1 MSNVNA
7 SDIMAEVSICEPV
20 VTDCLNDLDTE
31 KVNAYLCCHGNCVPL
46 TELCP
51 VYDETGQHD
60 ETTLA
65 IEHVRYMFVMCVC
78 GVCDL
83 LLFHRSP
90 YWSERFFK
98 SNLTLLYVIKCKCND

>member
-7 SDIMAEVSICEPV
+7 SEIMAEVSICEPV

-31 KVNAYLCCHGNCVPL
+31 KVNAYLCYHGNRVPL

-60 ETTLA
+60 ETALA
-65 IEHVRYMFVMCVC
+65 IEHVRYMLHVCCVC
-78 GVCDL
+78 DVFCCSFIVLYSGLGDISDL
-83 LLFHRSP
+83 
-90 YWSERFFK
+90 
-98 SNLTLLYVIKCKCND
+98 N

>member
-31 KVNAYLCCHGNCVPL
+31 KVNAYLCCHGNRVPL

-78 GVCDL
+78 VVCVICCSFIDL
-83 LLFHRSP
+83 LIGLRDF
-90 YWSERFFK
+90 
-98 SNLTLLYVIKCKCND
+98 SNLT